1 MLIDEVEYSR
11 RLVLVSEAE
20 GVVSLRQAVMGA
32 LASWGISAAYFIAPL
47 TADPRIGRLLTNIGM
62 PRMWERHYRARL
74 YKIDPL
80 PVLSQRH
87 AGGFSWP
94 EATDTAKLT
103 AHQQRYLKI
112 AARYGLARGIG
123 AACYGPYG
131 RSGFF
136 GVAWP
141 FSRKPMRRAVQAVH
155 MIGQAS
161 FQRYCQLVQPTIE
174 VQPLSNRELEVLSW
188 MREGKSNTV
197 IAQILEISRAS
208 VDMYVRRVFAKLEV
222 TDRTG
227 AVLRGYAMGMIV
239 SNEHQQFMAEAQAR
253 DVGNWVEGAIEKT
266 GTVKPAR

>member
-1 MLIDEVEYSR
+1 MLVDEAEYSR
-11 RLVLVSEAE
+11 RLALVSEAE
-20 GVVSLRQAVMGA
+20 EVVTLREAVMGA
-32 LASWGISAAYFIAPL
+32 LALWGITAAYFVAPL

-62 PRMWERHYRARL
+62 PRMWERHYRASL
-74 YKIDPL
+74 YKVDPL
-80 PVLSQRH
+80 PLLSQRY

-94 EATDTAKLT
+94 EATGVAELSAKE
-103 AHQQRYLKI
+103 QRYLKI
-112 AARYGLARGIG
+112 AARYGMACGMG
-123 AACYGPYG
+123 VACYGPHG

-136 GVAWP
+136 GVVWP
-141 FSRKPMRRAVQAVH
+141 KTSKPPIRAVQAVH

-161 FQRYCQLVQPTIE
+161 FHRYCQLVQPAIE

-227 AVLRGYAMGMIV
+227 AVLRGYAMGLIV
-239 SNEHQQFMAEAQAR
+239 SNEHEKFMAEARAR
-253 DVGNWVEGAIEKT
+253 DPGEWLQAALPTKL
-266 GTVKPAR
+266 R